1 MANLIKKS
9 PVFLVIFMA
18 ILVLVSCMKAAP
30 SPVANPPID
39 SNSAD
44 SETASPEASS
54 YDPQPEIVLNP
65 PFALDFD
72 AEEWGIEENDY
83 GFSGLRS
90 QNLSSCRFQELL
102 GSGNGPYGERYELN
116 INGKAF
122 YYYLNDL
129 PGQVEFERKEILV
142 YHEDPSRTENN
153 FWAFQVFAKPDEI
166 EDCFELVKDLLKN
179 FEPK

>member
-1 MANLIKKS
+1 MANSIKKHS
-9 PVFLVIFMA
+9 VFLVIFMA
-18 ILVLVSCMKAAP
+18 ILVLVSCKSAIPAP
-30 SPVANPPID
+30 VLNTPID
-39 SNSAD
+39 PDSAD
-44 SETASPEASS
+44 SETASQETSS
-54 YDPQPEIVLNP
+54 YDPHPEIVLNP

-72 AEEWGIEENDY
+72 AEEWGIEENDF
-83 GFSGLRS
+83 GLSGLRS

-102 GSGNGPYGERYELN
+102 GSGNGPYGGRYELN

-122 YYYLNDL
+122 YYYLNDP